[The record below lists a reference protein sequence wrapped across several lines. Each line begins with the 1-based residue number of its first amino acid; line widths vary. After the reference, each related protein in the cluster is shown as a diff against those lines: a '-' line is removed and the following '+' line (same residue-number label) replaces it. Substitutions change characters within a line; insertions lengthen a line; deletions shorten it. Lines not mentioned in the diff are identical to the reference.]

1 MPLTA
6 AELLAQNRADA
17 TTEGR
22 VVLALELIA
31 DHLKQL
37 VSLLSVSAREQASP
51 ACQMPQSTDR
61 WENEGGSLEALASIP
76 PGVVRHTE
84 ETFTVGSYRYT
95 NLADAV
101 AEVER
106 SGKRVQL

>member
-1 MPLTA
+1 MSFTA

-22 VVLALELIA
+22 LVMALELIA
-31 DHLKQL
+31 DQLKEV
-37 VSLLSVSAREQASP
+37 VSLLSVPVREALTGPQTL
-51 ACQMPQSTDR
+51 QSTEG
-61 WENEGGSLEALASIP
+61 WENEGGSLEAPSSIP

-106 SGKRVQL
+106 SGRLHKS